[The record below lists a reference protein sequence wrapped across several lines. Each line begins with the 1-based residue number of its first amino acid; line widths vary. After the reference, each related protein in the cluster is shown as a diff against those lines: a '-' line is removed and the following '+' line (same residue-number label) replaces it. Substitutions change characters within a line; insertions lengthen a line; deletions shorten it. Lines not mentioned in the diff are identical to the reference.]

1 MDVRLED
8 GTWGKTE
15 KLVKVGDTVTLD
27 ICDDNGNNIEVSGV
41 IAEVGK

>member
-15 KLVKVGDTVTLD
+15 KLVKVGDTVTFE
-27 ICDDNGNNIEVSGV
+27 IADDNGNNIEVSGV

>member
-15 KLVKVGDTVTLD
+15 KLVKVGDTVT
-27 ICDDNGNNIEVSGV
+27 IEIADDNGNNIEVSGV